1 MSFKFQIISLTFN
14 LLIKYRDILSIWRYV
29 LDKLNLKIIITVIL
43 IDLKNSVLILI
54 YCDLNTRMIG
64 QNVKIKN

>member
-43 IDLKNSVLILI
+43 IDPKNSVVILI
-54 YCDLNTRMIG
+54 YCDLNTRMIS

>member
-43 IDLKNSVLILI
+43 IDHKNSVVILI

>member
-43 IDLKNSVLILI
+43 IDPKNSVLILI

>member
-1 MSFKFQIISLTFN
+1 MSFKFQILSLTFN

-43 IDLKNSVLILI
+43 IDHKNSVVILI
-54 YCDLNTRMIG
+54 YCDLNTSMVG
-64 QNVKIKN
+64 QNIKIKN